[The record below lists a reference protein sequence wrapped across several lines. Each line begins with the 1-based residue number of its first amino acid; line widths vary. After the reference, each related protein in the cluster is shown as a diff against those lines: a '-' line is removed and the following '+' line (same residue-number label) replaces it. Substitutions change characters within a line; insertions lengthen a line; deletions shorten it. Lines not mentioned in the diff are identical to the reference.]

1 MPLSKSSV
9 ALRAMQS
16 GEQLGVLLS
25 ILGSVEVGMMLT
37 DLDHHTLVTNERL
50 GELFGFAHD
59 EAVKNNPEAVRRWV
73 ADRIVDYPAW
83 EKNLAEVYAD
93 PLKTQLDYLE
103 LKNPF
108 CVLERRT
115 RPVFDEEGKPF
126 SRLWTFIDR
135 TKEYR
140 REQIQA
146 FIQEISLTF
155 DPKPSVVYQKIVRSL
170 SEFYDTTSI
179 LSILEGDIMRF
190 QAIASPVPGAEQM
203 THNELKESY
212 CQFCMEVDSPF
223 VVQNALENER
233 HAQVLPARLG
243 VTRYIGVPLRMSDGS
258 VIGTLCIMD
267 HRSEIGVTDDDVRLL
282 SVLGMRVSTEL
293 ERESHLKALERSV
306 ESAEAKMIQSEK
318 LAAVGTLAASIAHD
332 IRNIVSAITLDL
344 KQPGEAESDRLDRAG
359 AHVDRF
365 NVLAARLLSY
375 VRPTQLAVRPVSVRN
390 AVQYVADLLARHL
403 DLAEVKL
410 TIDLPDSLPPVL
422 ADMARLEHLFMNLL
436 LNALQASGV
445 NGHLRVCGEVL
456 GDRVVVRVEDNGPG
470 MSPEQIAVA
479 FDAFQSSRND
489 GFGLGLY
496 SCRQIMREIE
506 GTIEIKSN
514 LGEGTTVVLEF
525 QRGMS

>member
-1 MPLSKSSV
+1 
-9 ALRAMQS
+9 MQT

-25 ILGSVEVGMMLT
+25 ILGSVEVGVMLT
-37 DLDHHTLVTNERL
+37 DLEHHTLVSNERL

-59 EAVKNNPEAVRRWV
+59 KAVRNDPQAVRQWV
-73 ADRIVDYPAW
+73 ADRIVHYAAW
-83 EKNLAEVYAD
+83 EQNLADVYAD
-93 PLKTQLDYLE
+93 PLKVQLDHLE
-103 LKNPF
+103 LTNPYA
-108 CVLERRT
+108 VLERRT
-115 RPVFDEEGKPF
+115 RPVLDENGKPF
-126 SRLWTFIDR
+126 ARLWTFLDR
-135 TKEYR
+135 TQEHR
-140 REQIQA
+140 RDKIQS

-179 LSILEGDIMRF
+179 LSILEGDTMRF

-203 THNELKESY
+203 TQNALSESY

-223 VVQNALENER
+223 VVQNALDDPR
-233 HAQVLPARLG
+233 HAKVLPATMG
-243 VTRYIGVPLRMSDGS
+243 VTRYIGVPLRMSNGS

-267 HRSEIGVTDDDVRLL
+267 HRSEIGVTEDDVRLL

-293 ERESHLKALERSV
+293 ERESHLNALEKSV

-332 IRNIVSAITLDL
+332 IRNIVSAITLDIR
-344 KQPGEAESDRLDRAG
+344 QPGEAELDRLERVG

-375 VRPTQLAVRPVSVRN
+375 VRPTQIAVRPVSVRG
-390 AVQYVADLLARHL
+390 AVQYVADLLSRHL
-403 DLAEVKL
+403 DLAEVEL
-410 TIDLPDSLPPVL
+410 VIDLPDSLSPVL
-422 ADMARLEHLFMNLL
+422 ADLARLEHLFMNLL
-436 LNALQASGV
+436 LNALQASGT
-445 NGHLRVCGEVL
+445 GGRLRVSSEERGP
-456 GDRVVVRVEDNGPG
+456 RVVIRVEDNGPG
-470 MSPEQIAVA
+470 MTAEQIQVA

-506 GTIEIKSN
+506 GKIEIESEVGK
-514 LGEGTTVVLEF
+514 GTVVSLEF
-525 QRGMS
+525 QKGMP

>member
-1 MPLSKSSV
+1 
-9 ALRAMQS
+9 MQS

-37 DLDHHTLVTNERL
+37 DLEHNTLVTNERL

-59 EAVKNNPEAVRRWV
+59 EAVRNDPIAVRQWV

-83 EKNLAEVYAD
+83 ERNLAEVYSD
-93 PLKTQLDYLE
+93 PNTVQLDHLE

-108 CVLERRT
+108 SVLERRT
-115 RPVFDEEGKPF
+115 RPVFDQEGKPF
-126 SRLWTFIDR
+126 ARLWTFIDR
-135 TKEYR
+135 TKEHR
-140 REQIQA
+140 REKIQS

-179 LSILEGDIMRF
+179 LSILEGEVMRF

-203 THNELKESY
+203 TQNDLSQSY
-212 CQFCMEVDSPF
+212 CQFCLEADSPF
-223 VVQNALENER
+223 VVQNALEDPR
-233 HAQVLPARLG
+233 QAQVLPATLG
-243 VTRYIGVPLRMSDGS
+243 VTRYIGVPLRLSDGS

-267 HRSEIGVTDDDVRLL
+267 HRSEIGVTEDDVRLL

-293 ERESHLKALERSV
+293 ERESHLKALEKSV

-344 KQPGEAESDRLDRAG
+344 QQPGEAESDRLERAG

-375 VRPTQLAVRPVSVRN
+375 VRPTQIAVRPVSVRT
-390 AVQYVADLLARHL
+390 AVQYVADLLSRHL
-403 DLAEVKL
+403 DLAKVRL
-410 TIDLPDSLPPVL
+410 DIDLPDSLPPVL
-422 ADMARLEHLFMNLL
+422 ADLARLEHLFMNLL
-436 LNALQASGV
+436 LNALQASGA
-445 NGHLRVCGEVL
+445 GGKLRVSAEEQGRLVL
-456 GDRVVVRVEDNGPG
+456 IRVEDNGPG
-470 MSPEQIAVA
+470 MTPEQIQVA

-496 SCRQIMREIE
+496 SCRQIMREID
-506 GTIEIKSN
+506 GNIEIASQV
-514 LGEGTTVVLEF
+514 GVGTTVTLEF
-525 QRGMS
+525 QRGMP